1 MFKSIMAGSLL
12 TLAAAT
18 GAAAQTLTC
27 LTCSPEI
34 MPLVA

>member
-1 MFKSIMAGSLL
+1 MFKSIIAGSLL

-27 LTCSPEI
+27 SPEI
-34 MPLVA
+34 MPFAG